1 VAGVA
6 RGCDGGAAARLRG
19 GGLLEVDVSADG
31 QSLIVARDRFT
42 GGPLQTEAD
51 LRRFVRTGD
60 GFVPDTS
67 RSDPFAATNSRALEY
82 APAITADGL
91 TLCVS

>member
-1 VAGVA
+1 
-6 RGCDGGAAARLRG
+6 
-19 GGLLEVDVSADG
+19 VSADG